1 MKYSIMFASLLFTT
15 LFTSACISKQALE
28 QLSAQ
33 GDGKE
38 SSASNKIQKCVILPA
53 SKIPLS
59 PGKISKI
66 TLHSSADEIYE
77 SSPLPS
83 QGVYLFQNFIFV
95 VIVIKN
101 PDSLKYPEG
110 TAMLRSAALLYK
122 HYPLPSKFRISY
134 RQVLENGEDLDS
146 GDYRYTVVFKKNEI
160 EMLVKQK

>member
-1 MKYSIMFASLLFTT
+1 MFASLLFTT
-15 LFTSACISKQALE
+15 LFTSACISEQTIE

-38 SSASNKIQKCVILPA
+38 SSVSNEIQKCVILPA

-66 TLHSSADEIYE
+66 TLHSSAAEIYE

-110 TAMLRSAALLYK
+110 TAMLRSAALLRK

-146 GDYRYTVVFKKNEI
+146 GDYRYTVVFKKSEI